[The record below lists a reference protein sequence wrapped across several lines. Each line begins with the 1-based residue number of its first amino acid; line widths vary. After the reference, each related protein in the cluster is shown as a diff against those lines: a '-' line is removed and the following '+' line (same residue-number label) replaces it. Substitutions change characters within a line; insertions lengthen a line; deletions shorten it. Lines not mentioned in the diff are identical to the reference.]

1 MSAISS
7 HSKWVLPCLGG
18 AGVFLLALAGAEA
31 AKVSSVEYK
40 STDTGGEV
48 VIRSDGELEYSSESN
63 EQDRQIVLNLK
74 DAELTAKARRKIDAS
89 GFNGPILQVSPYAVE
104 GADKEARVVIQLRQN
119 LSPEIVQ
126 EGNTIRVAVASG
138 RADSADAASV
148 GAPDLPPVE
157 TSPSTEGT
165 ASAGPESRSLGEQ
178 NLDTFMSN
186 FQSKRFTGKPVT
198 IQVREAE
205 LSDVLRLIA
214 EASGFNILVG
224 DGVGGKITLSLV
236 DVPWDQALEVIL
248 SSKRLGAER
257 RNNILRIATL
267 TNLAAEKEEELRA
280 KQATEKAAPR
290 ITRVFPIGF
299 ADAPSLQS
307 LLQNFSNSLVGVG
320 SATGGNQAGA
330 AAIQIDQRTN
340 SLIVQDTAV
349 GIDRIA
355 KLITLLDTETP
366 QVMIEAKIIEASEQF
381 TKDLSGSLGFSR
393 LNGQQR
399 GIFGSFAGAQTTTGL
414 TGAPSTGETP
424 ASQIGYSPSIA
435 FLPNLNRLNALV
447 RINETNSDTR
457 VIASPKTVVL
467 NKKTASILQSSPV
480 AIPVTTVSAGNP
492 VNSIQ
497 VLQANLSLNVTPT
510 VTNTGSVLLTLD
522 ISRDTVETSGG
533 QALVAPRN
541 LKTEVL
547 VDSGSTLVIG
557 GVYTSSKNKSDF
569 GFPFLKD
576 IPFLGV
582 LFGGKTTNEKKSELL
597 IFVTPRIVNE
607 RSSSIAGGGSNGNSG
622 GGPPQG

>member
-1 MSAISS
+1 
-7 HSKWVLPCLGG
+7 
-18 AGVFLLALAGAEA
+18 
-31 AKVSSVEYK
+31 
-40 STDTGGEV
+40 
-48 VIRSDGELEYSSESN
+48 
-63 EQDRQIVLNLK
+63 
-74 DAELTAKARRKIDAS
+74 
-89 GFNGPILQVSPYAVE
+89 
-104 GADKEARVVIQLRQN
+104 
-119 LSPEIVQ
+119 
-126 EGNTIRVAVASG
+126 
-138 RADSADAASV
+138 
-148 GAPDLPPVE
+148 
-157 TSPSTEGT
+157 
-165 ASAGPESRSLGEQ
+165 
-178 NLDTFMSN
+178 
-186 FQSKRFTGKPVT
+186 
-198 IQVREAE
+198 
-205 LSDVLRLIA
+205 
-214 EASGFNILVG
+214 
-224 DGVGGKITLSLV
+224 
-236 DVPWDQALEVIL
+236 
-248 SSKRLGAER
+248 
-257 RNNILRIATL
+257 
-267 TNLAAEKEEELRA
+267 
-280 KQATEKAAPR
+280 
-290 ITRVFPIGF
+290 
-299 ADAPSLQS
+299 
-307 LLQNFSNSLVGVG
+307 
-320 SATGGNQAGA
+320 
-330 AAIQIDQRTN
+330 
-340 SLIVQDTAV
+340 
-349 GIDRIA
+349 
-355 KLITLLDTETP
+355 LLDTETP

-393 LNGQQR
+393 LNGQDR
-399 GIFGSFAGAQTTTGL
+399 GIFGSFAGAATTTGL
-414 TGAPSTGETP
+414 TGAPSTGESP

-533 QALVAPRN
+533 QPLVAPRN

-557 GVYTSSKNKSDF
+557 GVYTNSKNKSDF

-582 LFGGKTTNEKKSELL
+582 LFGGKTSNEKKSELL

>member
-1 MSAISS
+1 MSKNPG

-18 AGVFLLALAGAEA
+18 AGAFLLALAGAEA

-48 VIRSDGELEYSSESN
+48 VIRSDGQLEYSSESN

-74 DAELTAKARRKIDAS
+74 DAELTTKARRKIDAS

-119 LSPEIVQ
+119 VSPEIVQ
-126 EGNTIRVAVASG
+126 EGNTIRVAVVKGAG
-138 RADSADAASV
+138 DSVDV
-148 GAPDLPPVE
+148 GASDLPPVD
-157 TSPSTEGT
+157 
-165 ASAGPESRSLGEQ
+165 SAQQQDSAPKSLGEQ

-205 LSDVLRLIA
+205 LSDVLRMIA

-224 DGVGGKITLSLV
+224 DGVGGKISLSLV

-267 TNLAAEKEEELRA
+267 TNLATEKEEELRA

-307 LLQNFSNSLVGVG
+307 LLQNFSNSLVGAG
-320 SATGGNQAGA
+320 TGAGGGQTGA
-330 AAIQIDQRTN
+330 ATIQIDQRTN

-393 LNGQQR
+393 LNGQDR
-399 GIFGSFAGAQTTTGL
+399 GIFGSFAGAATTTGL
-414 TGAPSTGETP
+414 TGAPSAGESP

-533 QALVAPRN
+533 QPLVAPRN

-557 GVYTSSKNKSDF
+557 GVYTNSKNKSDF

-582 LFGGKTTNEKKSELL
+582 LFGGKTSNEKKSELL